1 MHKTL
6 IVVDDLPEWPDLLH
20 LEVITFDQYLKD
32 YPKRD
37 EPRTRIINLC
47 DTENYLSKGYY
58 CSLLAEARKH
68 KVLPSV
74 KTINQLREESGQAL
88 DSEGV
93 NESDQELTFV
103 GKLVLGESY
112 LEKYGTDLD
121 KLPDEIT
128 LFFGTTHVPGLE
140 KLARKLFERYP
151 APILRVSL
159 TSEAE
164 SVQVR
169 VRYCSFARLSAA
181 EKKRFLTSL
190 GHFTEQVWRTPSQR
204 KTHRWEMAIL
214 INPDEPLPPSNK
226 EAISRFVKAAKK
238 LNIYAQPVSSQQ
250 LVQLT
255 QYDALFIRETTAIAH
270 PTYRIARKAENLGL
284 VVMDDPDSILR
295 CCNKVFLHDAFSY
308 QNVPSLQTMVV
319 MNADPATLDE
329 IEQRFGYPTVLK
341 MPDGSFS
348 RGVFKAK
355 DRAELESRLQELFQY
370 SALVLVQEYFYTDF
384 DWRVGVLNGRPIYA
398 CKYKMVR
405 NHWQIY
411 KTDSNMTDANQRY
424 VSGGFETLPTF
435 EVPKMVLDAA
445 VKAANV
451 VGKGLYGVDL
461 KQKDHQVYV
470 IEVNDNP
477 SIDHLI
483 EDAYLGNELYMLIM
497 SEFQRRLELRGR

>member
-6 IVVDDLPEWPDLLH
+6 IVVDEMLDLPELPY
-20 LEVITFDQYLKD
+20 LEVISFDQYLKD

-37 EPRTRIINLC
+37 EPLTRIINLC
-47 DTENYLSKGYY
+47 DTEHYLSKGYY
-58 CSLLAEARKH
+58 CSLLSEARKH
-68 KVLPSV
+68 KVLPSI
-74 KTINQLREESGQAL
+74 KTINQLREESG
-88 DSEGV
+88 
-93 NESDQELTFV
+93 ESLNDPDQDLTFV
-103 GKLVLGESY
+103 GKLVLEDKS
-112 LEKYGTDLD
+112 DLSA
-121 KLPDEIT
+121 LPEEIT
-128 LFFGTTHVPGLE
+128 LFFGATDVPGLE
-140 KLARKLFERYP
+140 RLARKLFERYP

-159 TSEAE
+159 TAEAD

-169 VRYCSFARLSAA
+169 VRYSSFVRLDEL
-181 EKKRFLTSL
+181 EKQRFLTSL
-190 GHFTEQVWRTPSQR
+190 GHFTDQVWRTPSQR

-214 INPDEPLPPSNK
+214 INPDEQLPPSDK
-226 EAISRFVKAAKK
+226 DAITRFVKAAKK

-250 LVQLT
+250 LVQLS

-308 QNVPSLQTMVV
+308 HSVPSLPTMVA
-319 MNADPATLDE
+319 MNSEASTIDE
-329 IEQRFGYPTVLK
+329 IEQRFGYPVVLK
-341 MPDGSFS
+341 MPEGSFS
-348 RGVFKAK
+348 SGVFKAK
-355 DRAELESRLQELFQY
+355 DRGELQSRLNELFKN
-370 SALVLVQEYFYTDF
+370 SALVLIQEYFYTDY
-384 DWRVGVLNGRPIYA
+384 DWRIGVLNGRAIYA
-398 CKYKMVR
+398 CKYMMVR

-411 KTDSNMTDANQRY
+411 NQDANKRFI
-424 VSGGFETLPTF
+424 SGGFETLPTF
-435 EVPKMVLDAA
+435 EVPKIVLDAA

-477 SIDHLI
+477 SIDHEV